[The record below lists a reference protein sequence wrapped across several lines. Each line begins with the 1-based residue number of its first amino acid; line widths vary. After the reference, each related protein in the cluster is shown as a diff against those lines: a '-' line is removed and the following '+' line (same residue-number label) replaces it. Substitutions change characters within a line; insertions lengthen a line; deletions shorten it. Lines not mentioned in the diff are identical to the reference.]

1 MAAARRRRI
10 AWWLRGVALAAL
22 LAYLPGYQASESGG
36 LVEVERWLNHP
47 VLLVGAAVVLTVVS
61 LVVEFE
67 FRTRWS
73 QIGGAAALV
82 VLVFLGLPIAFM
94 AAMSSLTDVGNGQ
107 LVGRKVHPDHPDR
120 VLTVTNVA
128 FSIDPVYRLELLTG
142 SGWSARHW
150 DLGEWD
156 SQSGEFSTVEW
167 SGPDRITV
175 TGVTEAAVFT
185 VDSDGRPSR
194 QRAALG

>member
-1 MAAARRRRI
+1 MAAARHRRI

-22 LAYLPGYQASESGG
+22 LAYLPGYQASRSGG
-36 LVEVERWLNHP
+36 LVEVERWFNHP
-47 VLLVGAAVVLTVVS
+47 VPLLGTAVVLTVVS
-61 LVVEFE
+61 TVVGFE
-67 FRTRWS
+67 FRSWWS
-73 QIGGAAALV
+73 QVGGVA
-82 VLVFLGLPIAFM
+82 VLVALAFLGFPIVFM
-94 AAMSSLTDVGNGQ
+94 SSMSSLTGAGDGQ
-107 LVGRKVHPDHPDR
+107 PVGRKVHPDHPDR

-156 SQSGEFSTVEW
+156 SRSGEFSTVEW

-185 VDSDGRPSR
+185 VDSDGRPTR
-194 QRAALG
+194 QRAGPR